1 MPIEFACPCGKGFK
15 VADAYAGKRSK
26 CTACGLPV
34 VVPSPTPGEVPTEP
48 PRPAAPPPTAEE
60 SAEDAALRALLDDDE
75 PAKPTAGGWNTRAPA
90 GQRETEPPAAP
101 PRATAPAADAGSHAA
116 RALASA
122 ATQSKASKPSKPK
135 AKRTSGSSYDQPS
148 HRGWS
153 PNWLKVGGGVLCLV
167 GGLAWFG
174 GGLLIGRIW
183 WYSIFL
189 ILAGPFIM
197 INGFLSRSGDA

>member
-1 MPIEFACPCGKGFK
+1 MPIEFACPCGKAFK

-34 VVPSPTPGEVPTEP
+34 VVPSPTPGELPAEPT
-48 PRPAAPPPTAEE
+48 RPTAPPPTAEE
-60 SAEDAALRALLDDDE
+60 SAEDAALRALLDDE
-75 PAKPTAGGWNTRAPA
+75 PAKPAAGGWNTRAPA
-90 GQRETEPPAAP
+90 GQREAESPPPP

-135 AKRTSGSSYDQPS
+135 AKRTSGSSYDQPA

-153 PNWLKVGGGVLCLV
+153 PNWLKVGGGALGVLI
-167 GGLAWFG
+167 G
-174 GGLLIGRIW
+174 GGLLLGGLAVGRLFIW
-183 WYSIFL
+183 SPIIILVGIFG
-189 ILAGPFIM
+189 I
-197 INGFLSRSGDA
+197 INGLLSRSGDA